1 MNKRKEKLRAR
12 QAPRETGT
20 MTGELHMARNGAGFL
35 VDPETNEATWIERE
49 DLGTALVGDTVTV
62 KLKQRG
68 TGFRKGPAGDAGKK
82 GPEGRILRIDA
93 RAPRSIVGTTRSA
106 SATTFGGKDSG
117 SSNCFITESV
127 SREGSSA
134 GPMTSVIS
142 PSGARRGFS
151 QRTKRITTRSFSRAP
166 CASGTMNSWR

>member
-35 VDPETNEATWIERE
+35 VDPKTNEATWIERE

-68 TGFRKGPAGDAGKK
+68 TGSRKGPAGDAGKK
-82 GPEGRILRIDA
+82 GPEGRILRA
-93 RAPRSIVGTTRSA
+93 RRARSWARSPRS
-106 SATTFGGKDSG
+106 
-117 SSNCFITESV
+117 
-127 SREGSSA
+127 
-134 GPMTSVIS
+134 
-142 PSGARRGFS
+142 GA
-151 QRTKRITTRSFSRAP
+151 SRACSRFRRP
-166 CASGTMNSWR
+166 TARSSSCRTRTGHG

>member
-35 VDPETNEATWIERE
+35 IDPETNEATWIERE

-68 TGFRKGPAGDAGKK
+68 TRSRKSPAGDAGKK

-93 RAPRSIVGTTRSA
+93 RAPRSIVGT
-106 SATTFGGKDSG
+106 
-117 SSNCFITESV
+117 
-127 SREGSSA
+127 
-134 GPMTSVIS
+134 
-142 PSGARRGFS
+142 GA
-151 QRTKRITTRSFSRAP
+151 SRACSRFRRP
-166 CASGTMNSWR
+166 TARSSSCRTRTGHG

>member
-1 MNKRKEKLRAR
+1 MN
-12 QAPRETGT
+12 
-20 MTGELHMARNGAGFL
+20 
-35 VDPETNEATWIERE
+35 V
-49 DLGTALVGDTVTV
+49 
-62 KLKQRG
+62 
-68 TGFRKGPAGDAGKK
+68 FRKSTRPAGTR
-82 GPEGRILRIDA
+82 P
-93 RAPRSIVGTTRSA
+93 RAFGGTPTRSA

>member
-68 TGFRKGPAGDAGKK
+68 TGSRKGPAGDAGKK
-82 GPEGRILRIDA
+82 GPA
-93 RAPRSIVGTTRSA
+93 RRARSWARSPRS
-106 SATTFGGKDSG
+106 
-117 SSNCFITESV
+117 
-127 SREGSSA
+127 
-134 GPMTSVIS
+134 
-142 PSGARRGFS
+142 GA
-151 QRTKRITTRSFSRAP
+151 SRACSRFRRP
-166 CASGTMNSWR
+166 TARSSSCRTRTARG